1 MDITQVNERTPETP
15 ETPKTPKKAKEK
27 TVKIR
32 LPITREERAPV
43 TVWVNERSWII
54 QRGQEVEVP
63 ACVAEVLRNRDMM
76 LEYGIAYD
84 DEHQAREPK

>member
-1 MDITQVNERTPETP
+1 MDITQVNEQTQETQ
-15 ETPKTPKKAKEK
+15 KAQKKPKEK
-27 TVKIR
+27 MVKIR

-43 TVWVNERSWII
+43 PVWVNERSWVI

-63 ACVAEVLRNRDMM
+63 ECVAEVLRNREMM

>member
-1 MDITQVNERTPETP
+1 MDISQVNEQTP
-15 ETPKTPKKAKEK
+15 ETPKAPKKPKEK

-63 ACVAEVLRNRDMM
+63 ACVAEVLENSRMM
-76 LEYGIAYD
+76 ADAARRYGDTMAN
-84 DEHQAREPK
+84 